1 MLSATSATR
10 NGSESTGMRATNRNA
25 LGSGD
30 LPQGKEQHSLSIEH
44 IGRKSMIKAITENG
58 GVAVE
63 ISGRLKNEILLEFI
77 AITKAVVDGAVIE
90 DRGKAIRS
98 AILAAV
104 NKTMSEVEEEE
115 NGQQNSNDQP

>member
-44 IGRKSMIKAITENG
+44 IGRKINDKSNNRNNRSRNREG
-58 GVAVE
+58 G
-63 ISGRLKNEILLEFI
+63 
-77 AITKAVVDGAVIE
+77 
-90 DRGKAIRS
+90 
-98 AILAAV
+98 
-104 NKTMSEVEEEE
+104 
-115 NGQQNSNDQP
+115 